1 MGHFL
6 ALLRLQASPPEPK
19 SGSYCTIAFNQA
31 VSCWLCTIAET
42 VGLSPAATPGAPFI
56 PVGKDAMTPWIFFS
70 SQPLFYHKSHY
81 VTRFCGRFVVQ
92 TPPKKGSVKSVFFH
106 IVSKILR
113 HRLFTCKKSA
123 SSLPA
128 VKDACLFLTYAGE
141 ILLLP
146 LPTVLDTYFRFLTT
160 PGVRRGKNAFSLPH
174 IGVIT
179 LSSTGSRVAITGGT
193 LFHGQGNRQSRHHH
207 PEPHKIF
214 YSPSYKYYQL
224 DT

>member
-1 MGHFL
+1 MLSIRLFL
-6 ALLRLQASPPEPK
+6 ACYVQSQRPSDYP
-19 SGSYCTIAFNQA
+19 
-31 VSCWLCTIAET
+31 
-42 VGLSPAATPGAPFI
+42 PAATPGAPFI

-160 PGVRRGKNAFSLPH
+160 PGVRRGEKTFSTPYRNCCPL
-174 IGVIT
+174 T
-179 LSSTGSRVAITGGT
+179 SAGSLVTITGGPYSI
-193 LFHGQGNRQSRHHH
+193 GQGNRQSRRHR
-207 PEPHKIF
+207 PRAPQDF
-214 YSPSYKYYQL
+214 
-224 DT
+224 T